1 MHEGKVAS
9 LYSAINVY
17 SVHPWVPSVFHK
29 TPYEHFTCTLRA
41 PQLPS
46 AFLGT
51 EPALLRLG
59 MGITVLRP
67 GSADLLEVH
76 FIQKLPQHP

>member
-1 MHEGKVAS
+1 MHKEKVVS
-9 LYSAINVY
+9 LYSAIDVHSVY
-17 SVHPWVPSVFHK
+17 PWVPNVFHK

-46 AFLGT
+46 AFLRT
-51 EPALLRLG
+51 EPTLLRLG

-67 GSADLLEVH
+67 GSADLLEVR